1 MTSDKQSKQLIRILS
16 RSYAP
21 MQSAGYRFIMRGWAK
36 VSIKNILKD
45 RGFKEGAF
53 LLSYPSLGY
62 STFELSQK
70 CWDLIDQRG
79 EK

>member
-1 MTSDKQSKQLIRILS
+1 
-16 RSYAP
+16 
-21 MQSAGYRFIMRGWAK
+21 MRGWAK